1 MIKLIFSTQ
10 NKDKSK
16 EEILDEWWEEIQ
28 EHKKLKKK
36 YEKLEKEIRKY
47 KSENTPSSAHKH
59 LMLNTQ
65 GLQAKEGAKRGAP
78 IGHKGITRRQ
88 IPDRK
93 EIVDADICP
102 KCGSID
108 LKDKKIFKRLIE
120 EIPEPTVPETVEVEI
135 HKKKCLGCGHVFIPK
150 NNRTPLKGKFG
161 VNLTVMIIFLKFL
174 LRGVLR
180 KTASFLDSNLA
191 FKITPASVNAV
202 IKRAALAAKK
212 DYAELKERIRN
223 SDKVYADETSFSVL
237 GKKYWVWV
245 FRTDTDILLVIRN
258 SRGSDVIKEILGAA
272 YRGTI
277 ICDCWSAYNSMKY
290 AIIQRCW
297 AHLLR
302 KAKDYAKTVSGI
314 SFYNGLKA
322 LFDEIKTFNAGNPL
336 QAERYAKY
344 ISMMDELSKLIADHA
359 HCSEIADVVRY
370 IDNKFEQWFTCIKI
384 EGVEPTNNFAEQAIR
399 ESVIVRKII
408 GAFRS
413 ETGPT
418 YYETL
423 ASLIASWQL
432 KGLDLEMQL
441 NQMLVQ
447 NLCFC

>member
-1 MIKLIFSTQ
+1 MIKLIFRMQ

-16 EEILDEWWEEIQ
+16 EDLIDELYE
-28 EHKKLKKK
+28 LKKK
-36 YEKLEKEIRKY
+36 YEKLEKELRKY

-59 LMLNTQ
+59 LMPNTQ
-65 GLQAKEGAKRGAP
+65 GLQVKEGAKRGAP
-78 IGHKGITRRQ
+78 IGHKGITRPQ
-88 IPDRK
+88 TPDRK
-93 EIVDADICP
+93 EIVDADTCP
-102 KCGSID
+102 KCGSKD
-108 LKDKKIFKRLIE
+108 LRDKKIFKRLVE

-135 HKKKCLGCGHVFIPK
+135 HKKKCLGCGHVFIPTH
-150 NNRTPLKGKFG
+150 NQTPLKGKFG
-161 VNLTVMIIFLKFL
+161 VNLIIMIIFLKFL

-212 DYAELKERIRN
+212 DYTGLKERVRN

-237 GKKYWVWV
+237 GKKFWVWV

-258 SRGSDVIKEILGAA
+258 SRGSDVLKEILGAT
-272 YRGTI
+272 YSGTV
-277 ICDCWSAYNSMKY
+277 ICDCWSAYNSMKK

-302 KAKDYAKTVSGI
+302 KVKDCVKTVSGI
-314 SFYNGLKA
+314 SFYNGLNV
-322 LFDEIKTFNAGNPL
+322 LFEEIKAFNARKPT
-336 QAERYAKY
+336 QAERDAKY
-344 ISMMDELSKLIADHA
+344 LSMMDELSKLIADHA
-359 HCSEIADVVRY
+359 YCSEIADVVKY

-384 EGVEPTNNFAEQAIR
+384 EGIEPTNNFAEQAIR

-413 ETGPT
+413 ETGPA

-432 KGLDLEMQL
+432 KGLDLKMQL
-441 NQMLVQ
+441 NQMLVR